1 MQKQNN
7 HLLIPRF
14 FRPESTDRL
23 TIIFHQLLHVANA
36 GYYTHHACDAILTSL
51 LIELTQH
58 VLSGYI
64 LSEGSDADRRFS
76 CMLDWVR
83 SNAVKNITVKDIAV
97 GFGYNRD
104 YLSRLFRRKIQ
115 MSVVEYINYYTRVSE
130 AKKLL
135 YETGDS
141 IKEIAYR
148 VGFTDE
154 TYFMKVFKK
163 WEQVT
168 PTEYRNAFS
177 QTHFS
182 IR

>member
-1 MQKQNN
+1 MLN
-7 HLLIPRF
+7 
-14 FRPESTDRL
+14 
-23 TIIFHQLLHVANA
+23 
-36 GYYTHHACDAILTSL
+36 YTHHACDAILTSL
-51 LIELTQH
+51 LIELT
-58 VLSGYI
+58 VCLSGYI
-64 LSEGSDADRRFS
+64 LSEAAMQTITSPACWTGTI
-76 CMLDWVR
+76 
-83 SNAVKNITVKDIAV
+83 NAVKNITVKDIAV
-97 GFGYNRD
+97 EFGYNKD

-115 MSVVEYINYYTRVSE
+115 MSVVEYINYTRVSE

-154 TYFMKVFKK
+154 KYFMKVFKK